1 MGVSDTLN
9 YVLFSNPVSSNAGS
23 FAKTAA
29 SAVINYSG
37 LKPRVEYKLV
47 PPEPLWK
54 SAAASGPYLKLAGFS
69 GATAVILGAYG
80 AHRKYKDDQLKQVFE
95 TANRYHFYH
104 SLATVGL
111 VTCRAPIL
119 TATLWMSG
127 SLMFYKSSLS
137 AGPCGSGTATEES
150 LSRLTSRYPSIACGV
165 LPLMGSTTT
174 MPLGSLKPPE
184 LSLYFGQSSL
194 VKQVDN

>member
-9 YVLFSNPVSSNAGS
+9 YVLFSNAVCTNAAS

-54 SAAASGPYLKLAGFS
+54 SAVASGPYLKLAGLS

-95 TANRYHFYH
+95 TANRYDFYH
-104 SLATVGL
+104 SLAMVGL
-111 VTCRAPIL
+111 VACRAIL
-119 TATLWMSG
+119 TNSDCCPVDVRISNVLWE
-127 SLMFYKSSLS
+127 F
-137 AGPCGSGTATEES
+137 PFDW
-150 LSRLTSRYPSIACGV
+150 
-165 LPLMGSTTT
+165 PLW
-174 MPLGSLKPPE
+174 KWDC
-184 LSLYFGQSSL
+184 Y
-194 VKQVDN
+194 

>member
-9 YVLFSNPVSSNAGS
+9 YVLFSNPVSSGAGS

-37 LKPRVEYKLV
+37 LKPRVEYKMV

-54 SAAASGPYLKLAGFS
+54 LAAASGPYLKLAGLS

-104 SLATVGL
+104 SLAMVGL
-111 VTCRAPIL
+111 VMCRAPIL
-119 TATLWMSG
+119 TAALWMSG
-127 SLMFYKSSLS
+127 SLMF
-137 AGPCGSGTATEES
+137 CGSCYYYAFTGDKRFSKITPFGGTCFI
-150 LSRLTSRYPSIACGV
+150 LGWLTMCI
-165 LPLMGSTTT
+165 
-174 MPLGSLKPPE
+174 
-184 LSLYFGQSSL
+184 
-194 VKQVDN
+194 